1 MKSQLLTTL
10 QSGIKSKALFD
21 KDYLEEVD
29 TGDRTALWHILFTM
43 FKITLPLPNS
53 GEKLHLVNVSQ

>member
-1 MKSQLLTTL
+1 MKSQLLATL

-29 TGDRTALWHILFTM
+29 AGDRTLFLHTLFTSKLKVLSY
-43 FKITLPLPNS
+43 KIV
-53 GEKLHLVNVSQ
+53 GK